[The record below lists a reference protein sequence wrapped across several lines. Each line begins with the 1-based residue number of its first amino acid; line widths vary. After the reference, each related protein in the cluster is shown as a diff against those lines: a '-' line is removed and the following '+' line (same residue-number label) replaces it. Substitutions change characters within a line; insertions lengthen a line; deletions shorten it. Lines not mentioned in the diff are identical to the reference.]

1 VTVPALEIGGSHVSA
16 AAVAPSGAVGP
27 VARAGIDGSADAAT
41 LLGAIIAVAAQV
53 ATPGPIWGIAIP
65 GPFDYE
71 AGVGRYRDVGKFEA
85 LDGVDVGAALRAGLN
100 PAPGGMHFVNDAIAF
115 ALGEWG
121 SGPAHGLSRV
131 VALTLGTGIG
141 SAFLDG
147 GRPVTTGSSVPPE
160 GRADLL
166 TSSGR
171 PLEDIVSTR
180 GLLAAGRG
188 RGMTVTSVAG
198 IARRAAAGDCLATD
212 VLATAY
218 HTLGAT
224 LSPYIHA
231 FQAEVLVLGGGMSAA
246 RALIEPPLR
255 EGLNARDL
263 LITYSPGTEA
273 SALRGA
279 AIAVRRAGPGRLRQR
294 ADGNGRPVA
303 ATTRLAAGLGG
314 RAGYSGAGSASRET
328 RAGQVAR

>member
-16 AAVAPSGAVGP
+16 AVVAPSGAVGP

-53 ATPGPIWGIAIP
+53 ATRGATWGVAIP

-71 AGVGRYRDVGKFEA
+71 AGVGQYRDVGKFEA
-85 LDGVDVGAALRAGLN
+85 LDGVDVGAALKAGLN

-121 SGPAHGLSRV
+121 SGPAQGRSRV

-147 GRPVTTGSSVPPE
+147 GEPVTTGSSVPPQ

-166 TSSGR
+166 TSGGR

-180 GLLAAGRG
+180 GLLAAYCGG
-188 RGMTVTSVAG
+188 GMTVASVAD
-198 IARRAAAGDCLATD
+198 IARRAAAGDSLATD

-218 HTLGAT
+218 RALGAT
-224 LSPYIHA
+224 LSPYIRA
-231 FQAEVLVLGGGMSAA
+231 FQAEVLVIGGGMSAA
-246 RALIEPPLR
+246 RPLIEPPLR
-255 EGLNARDL
+255 EGLDARDL

-279 AIAVRRAGPGRLRQR
+279 AITARGALIPSGPAAAEQAPERGAPPAVPS
-294 ADGNGRPVA
+294 RPWA
-303 ATTRLAAGLGG
+303 
-314 RAGYSGAGSASRET
+314 
-328 RAGQVAR
+328 